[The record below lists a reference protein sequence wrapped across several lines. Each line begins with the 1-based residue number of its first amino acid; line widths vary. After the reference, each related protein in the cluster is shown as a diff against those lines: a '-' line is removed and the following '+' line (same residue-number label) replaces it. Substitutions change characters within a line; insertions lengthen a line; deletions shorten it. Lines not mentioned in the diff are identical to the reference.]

1 MNWIPHLPVWKT
13 VLPPGFSTL
22 PVFPIHIHGGDPI
35 FVTWRKFQRQRF
47 FGGSNKTWRD
57 GCLSKLDISSKSR
70 KTCSNSASNWI
81 FLWGAC
87 MQRLKYGLKLRFS
100 WTWSSPVSILR
111 FLLMFNI
118 YIDRQRLAIYKPYE
132 DSIPLH
138 SSNRTNMLRVGEI
151 KSNKFII
158 RLERRSSTDLSR
170 FGYPIMPHIKTHCM
184 ILVKQQIKCRHNR
197 FCMGPWVCYPLCRGI
212 PSKKD
217 VEAPIQVGMSRIMKI
232 WLLTN
237 GVLWQQPAAVA
248 ILQ

>member
-1 MNWIPHLPVWKT
+1 MFSHEFIHHIYRHPD
-13 VLPPGFSTL
+13 FSTL

-35 FVTWRKFQRQRF
+35 FVTWRKTTPATNPQNVRA
-47 FGGSNKTWRD
+47 KTLLW
-57 GCLSKLDISSKSR
+57 CLSKLDISSKSR

-81 FLWGAC
+81 FLGGAC

-151 KSNKFII
+151 N
-158 RLERRSSTDLSR
+158 
-170 FGYPIMPHIKTHCM
+170 
-184 ILVKQQIKCRHNR
+184 VQQIHHPPWKKVLNGSFSLWISHNASHKNTLHDT
-197 FCMGPWVCYPLCRGI
+197 CQTA
-212 PSKKD
+212 D
-217 VEAPIQVGMSRIMKI
+217 QV
-232 WLLTN
+232 
-237 GVLWQQPAAVA
+237 
-248 ILQ
+248 